1 MMMDTAVVTT
11 DLDKL
16 ALRVEKAATLVQD
29 LRTKQAQLEQEKA
42 ELTRQLEET
51 KGKLQG
57 NDPSALLTELATL
70 KKEQRDWVAERKDVA
85 TRVEALLTKLDRI
98 EASYPAAPRDCP
110 LRGVRRPAVPM
121 KKPRHAGKSGED

>member
-42 ELTRQLEET
+42 ELTRQLEDNQ
-51 KGKLQG
+51 GKLQG
-57 NDPSALLTELATL
+57 NDPTALLTELATL

-85 TRVEALLTKLDRI
+85 TRIEALLKKLERI
-98 EASYPAAPRDCP
+98 ES
-110 LRGVRRPAVPM
+110 
-121 KKPRHAGKSGED
+121 

>member
-16 ALRVEKAATLVQD
+16 ALRVEKAATLVMD
-29 LRTKQAQLEQEKA
+29 LRSRQAQLEQEKA
-42 ELTRQLEET
+42 ELTRQLEEN

-57 NDPSALLTELATL
+57 NDPTALLTELATL

-85 TRVEALLTKLDRI
+85 TRIEALLTKLDRI
-98 EASYPAAPRDCP
+98 EA
-110 LRGVRRPAVPM
+110 
-121 KKPRHAGKSGED
+121 

>member
-1 MMMDTAVVTT
+1 MMIDTAVVTT

-29 LRTKQAQLEQEKA
+29 LRTQRAQLEQEKA
-42 ELTRQLEET
+42 ELTRQLEDT

-57 NDPSALLTELATL
+57 NDPTSLLTELATL

-85 TRVEALLTKLDRI
+85 TRIEALLNKLDRI
-98 EASYPAAPRDCP
+98 EA
-110 LRGVRRPAVPM
+110 
-121 KKPRHAGKSGED
+121 

>member
-98 EASYPAAPRDCP
+98 EA
-110 LRGVRRPAVPM
+110 
-121 KKPRHAGKSGED
+121 

>member
-16 ALRVEKAATLVQD
+16 ALRVEKAAALVQD
-29 LRTKQAQLEQEKA
+29 LRTKAAQLEQEKA
-42 ELTRQLEET
+42 ELTRQLEEN

-57 NDPSALLTELATL
+57 NDPTALLTELATL

-85 TRVEALLTKLDRI
+85 TRIEALLTKLDRI
-98 EASYPAAPRDCP
+98 EA
-110 LRGVRRPAVPM
+110 
-121 KKPRHAGKSGED
+121 